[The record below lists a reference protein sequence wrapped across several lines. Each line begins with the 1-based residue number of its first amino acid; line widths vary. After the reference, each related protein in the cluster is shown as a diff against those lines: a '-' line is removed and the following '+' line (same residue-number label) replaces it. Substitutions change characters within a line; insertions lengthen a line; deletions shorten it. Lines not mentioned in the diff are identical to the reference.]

1 MGKQY
6 PPEVTEQL
14 QKIKFNPISE
24 ANEQITQTGVK
35 RVKEMIIKVLKED
48 EIERRVKLVSSGLKK
63 IDSLRDEYMSIT
75 PDNPGTFDKDLN
87 QGEPTFSA
95 EQGKKKRNALEN
107 LKSLINAMNEATE
120 EGKFEAL
127 AKIVK

>member
-1 MGKQY
+1 MGKTY
-6 PPEVTEQL
+6 PAEVTEQL

-48 EIERRVKLVSSGLKK
+48 EIERRVTLVTNGLKK
-63 IDSLRDEYMSIT
+63 IDSFRDEYMSIT
-75 PDNPGTFDKDLN
+75 PDIPGTYDKELN
-87 QGEPTFSA
+87 QGEATFSA
-95 EQGKKKRNALEN
+95 DKGNKKRKALEN
-107 LKSLINAMNEATE
+107 LKNLIDALNKATE
-120 EGKFEAL
+120 EGSFEEL